1 VFNHLPKEQAMR
13 ADQVLPQEQ
22 QQQKPNMAQQAMQ
35 AAKDWMNKPEP
46 LVTQAPIG
54 TGAVNAFI
62 RQGFKE
68 LGAVAGKAFPD
79 SVQIDEPGTAF
90 NLTPGIVTSQ
100 MTGRKLEMD
109 MDR

>member
-1 VFNHLPKEQAMR
+1 MR
-13 ADQVLPQEQ
+13 ADQVIPTPEQ
-22 QQQKPNMAQQAMQ
+22 PSKLQQAVTKINE
-35 AAKDWMNKPEP
+35 AVKLGNEP